1 MTTRGTSPAPILISA
16 AASCALLL
24 ATVFPAPV
32 AAQDA
37 PDANTV
43 ASWVQT
49 FYDRTE
55 SMTARFTQR
64 YRNRVYDREDI
75 SRGQV
80 RFKKP
85 GMMRFDYDAPNN
97 KVIASDGS
105 RFVVYEPPESGEQHG
120 QYYEQQ
126 MSQAQLPAA
135 FSFLTGTGQLA
146 PNYTFRLLSG
156 MGYDNG
162 HVLELRPRRPT
173 PHYTRILLY
182 VDRGVQNAGLRG
194 VVHRIVIV
202 DQAGNTNRFDFQG
215 QQFDRSVP
223 SSVFHYQPPTGAR
236 RIQP

>member
-1 MTTRGTSPAPILISA
+1 MMTRSTAALLVAILGIASPA
-16 AASCALLL
+16 
-24 ATVFPAPV
+24 

-37 PDANTV
+37 PDADTV

-49 FYDRTE
+49 FYDQTQ
-55 SMTARFTQR
+55 SMTAQFTQR

-85 GMMRFDYDAPNN
+85 GMMRFDYAEPNA
-97 KVIASDGS
+97 KVIASNGS
-105 RFVVYEPPESGEQHG
+105 RFVVYEPPEDGQGRG
-120 QYYEQQ
+120 QYYEQT
-126 MSQAQLPAA
+126 MGQAQLPAA

-146 PNYTFRLLSG
+146 PNYTFRLLTRLAYEG
-156 MGYDNG
+156 G
-162 HVLELRPRRPT
+162 HVLEMRPRRPT

-182 VDRGVQNAGLRG
+182 VDSGARSEALRG

-202 DQAGNTNRFDFQG
+202 DEAGNTNRFDFQN
-215 QQFDRSVP
+215 QRFNANISNA
-223 SSVFHYQPPTGAR
+223 VFEYSAPAGAR